1 MGIGRQQGRAALTA
15 IRAATTRAATT
26 RAEARQQVADA
37 ITILNEWLVKRDL
50 QDAGAF
56 AGFAADR
63 PSQFNTFV
71 GTLPEPTVDQ
81 TP

>member
-15 IRAATTRAATT
+15 IRAATTRAQ
-26 RAEARQQVADA
+26 AREQVADA
-37 ITILNEWLVKRDL
+37 ISILNEWLSKRDT
-50 QDAGAF
+50 QDSAAF

-63 PSQFNTFV
+63 PTQFSNFV
-71 GTLPEPTVDQ
+71 DALPEPTVDQ